1 MSEMGMNSKSGGNNG
16 NSSYNTQNI
25 SKSETKNNNDPKIQM
40 IGQNIMNTP
49 HVGIPSE

>member
-1 MSEMGMNSKSGGNNG
+1 MNSKSGGNNG

-40 IGQNIMNTP
+40 IG
-49 HVGIPSE
+49 